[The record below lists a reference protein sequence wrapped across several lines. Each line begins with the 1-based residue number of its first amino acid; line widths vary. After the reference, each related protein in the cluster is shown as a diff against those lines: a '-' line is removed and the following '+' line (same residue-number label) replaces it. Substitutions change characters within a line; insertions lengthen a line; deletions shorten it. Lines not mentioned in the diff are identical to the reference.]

1 MASAE
6 PDFWQYVREAF
17 HRAPFVRNL
26 GAVPW
31 NKWALAA
38 VGILGFGNPGFWLL
52 GIAGE
57 LMYLY
62 LTATNPRFRTLVRAR
77 RLEAERAVA
86 SGRIEQLLDHLSRE
100 ARQRFTNLRQN
111 CVDVQR
117 ITEAV
122 QAGALPS
129 LDEARWEGLDQLLW
143 LFLRLQISLETL
155 ERQLS
160 GSDRGTLEKEAA
172 QIEKELA
179 AAPEAG
185 ERLRKSKESLLELK
199 KKRIENL
206 DRASEARQILGA
218 ELQRIEQQVELL
230 REEAAIS
237 RRPEAL
243 SARIDAVT
251 GSLEETNSWM
261 RQHEDILADLGGD
274 EGGGTPRVLERPRQ
288 AATER

>member
-1 MASAE
+1 MANTE
-6 PDFWQYVREAF
+6 PDFWEYVREAF
-17 HRAPFVRNL
+17 HRAPFVRKL

-38 VGILGFGNPGFWLL
+38 AGILGFGNPGFWLL
-52 GIAGE
+52 GIGGE
-57 LMYLY
+57 LLYLY
-62 LTATNPRFRTLVRAR
+62 LTATNPRFRTVVRAR
-77 RLEAERAVA
+77 RLEAERAS
-86 SGRIEQLLDHLSRE
+86 SGDRIDRLLEQLSSE
-100 ARQRFTNLRQN
+100 ARQRFEVLRRK

-129 LDEARWEGLDQLLW
+129 LDEARWQGLDQLLW

-155 ERQLS
+155 ERQLA
-160 GSDRGTLEKEAA
+160 GVDRGSLEKEVAET
-172 QIEKELA
+172 QQELA
-179 AAPEAG
+179 ASPSAA
-185 ERLRKSKESLLELK
+185 ERLRRSKESLLELK
-199 KKRIENL
+199 KKRIENF
-206 DRASEARQILGA
+206 DRAAEARQILGA

-274 EGGGTPRVLERPRQ
+274 EAGSTPRVLERPRQ
-288 AATER
+288 ASLDR